1 MSGDALSDVL
11 RTVRLSGAVFFLIEA
26 SAPWVIE
33 VPDGE
38 TLAPALL
45 PRAQHVISYH
55 VVTRGAC
62 WGVLLDGSAVRL
74 EAGDVLVLPRGDA
87 YVMSL
92 ARGGRGGPDQ
102 AEVLGFL
109 RDMAAGHLPFTVKEG
124 GGGPGGVD
132 LVCGFLG
139 CDMRPFNP
147 LLATLPPA
155 LHVRAASASPGDPL
169 SRLVDFTLAESRE
182 RRAGGE
188 CVRLR
193 LSELMFVEVVRRHLA
208 AMPAED
214 TGWLAG
220 LRDPVVGRA
229 LLLLHDRPA
238 EAWTLD
244 RLARDA
250 AASRSAL
257 AERFA
262 HLVGEPPMH
271 YLARWRMQLAAR
283 LLSDARAKVSS
294 VAAQVGYD
302 SEAAF
307 SRAFKKLAGIS
318 PAAWR
323 ARQAVPG
330 GRETVC
336 DARSRVSGARPG
348 PVSLTESC

>member
-1 MSGDALSDVL
+1 
-11 RTVRLSGAVFFLIEA
+11 
-26 SAPWVIE
+26 
-33 VPDGE
+33 
-38 TLAPALL
+38 
-45 PRAQHVISYH
+45 
-55 VVTRGAC
+55 
-62 WGVLLDGSAVRL
+62 
-74 EAGDVLVLPRGDA
+74 
-87 YVMSL
+87 
-92 ARGGRGGPDQ
+92 
-102 AEVLGFL
+102 
-109 RDMAAGHLPFTVKEG
+109 
-124 GGGPGGVD
+124 
-132 LVCGFLG
+132 
-139 CDMRPFNP
+139 MRPFNP

-250 AASRSAL
+250 AASRSAH

-271 YLARWRMQLAAR
+271 YLARWRLQLAAR

-307 SRAFKKLAGIS
+307 SRAFKRLVGRS
-318 PAAWR
+318 PSTWR
-323 ARQAVPG
+323 SAP
-330 GRETVC
+330 
-336 DARSRVSGARPG
+336 SRA
-348 PVSLTESC
+348 